1 MSDGKHTGYFPNAAP
16 ERVGPQVK
24 VGDVVAI
31 KAVDWA
37 LHSEQ
42 TSRTQKYTCIH
53 ASLYGEVVSLTEESV
68 AIAPQ
73 VFEDDQ
79 VRCTLV
85 VPLVCVKSI
94 AVLTEAQP

>member
-1 MSDGKHTGYFPNAAP
+1 MSGGMGYFPNAP
-16 ERVGPQVK
+16 KDERVDPQVN
-24 VGDVVAI
+24 VGDVVLV

-42 TSRTQKYTCIH
+42 TSRNHKYHCIH
-53 ASLYGEVVSLTEESV
+53 AKIYGEVVALTEESI

-73 VFEDDQ
+73 VFEDDE

-85 VPLVCVKSI
+85 VPFVCVKHVE
-94 AVLTEAQP
+94 VLKGAA